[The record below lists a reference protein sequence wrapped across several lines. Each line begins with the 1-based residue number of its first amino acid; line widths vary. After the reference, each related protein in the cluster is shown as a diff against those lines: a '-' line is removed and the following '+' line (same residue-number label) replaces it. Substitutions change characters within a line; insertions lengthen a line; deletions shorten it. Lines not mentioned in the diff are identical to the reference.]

1 MPSSG
6 RLIAAT
12 LLGPDHTFWPEVRTA
27 ADEWVDEHII
37 IHDEVGD
44 AWGNETP
51 WRKDLWHLAVER
63 AKGGWIIILDSDFI
77 LTGDPRE
84 LTLSEA
90 PSWSFELFDMWSRTH
105 YRDDPPY
112 WRAHRFPR
120 AWMFNAAYAPALPEW
135 GGRGI
140 HAGHSPSNFPRLG
153 SIAPS
158 SHAILHLGWSTPE
171 ARQDRYDR
179 YMSVKDQLGPWEL
192 THVQTILDLNPKLV
206 ELPASLRFSAA
217 LL

>member
-1 MPSSG
+1 MPSQ

-12 LLGPDHTFWPEVRTA
+12 LLGPDHTFWPEVEEA
-27 ADEWVDEHII
+27 ADEWADEHVIV
-37 IHDEVGD
+37 HDEKGD
-44 AWGNETP
+44 AWGDETP
-51 WRKDLWHLAVER
+51 WRQKLWDIAVD
-63 AKGGWIIILDSDFI
+63 AADGGWIIILDSDFL
-77 LTGDPRE
+77 LTSDPRE

-120 AWMFNAAYAPALPEW
+120 AWMFNAAFAPKLPEW

-140 HAGHSPSNFPRLG
+140 HSGHSPSNFPRLG
-153 SIAPS
+153 SVAPS

-171 ARQDRYDR
+171 SRQERYDR

-192 THVQTILDLNPKLV
+192 THVQTILDPDPKLV
-206 ELPASLRFSAA
+206 ELPHGLACIQT
-217 LL
+217 